1 MHPRTELHVHLDGSI
16 PPATLLR
23 ISRRRNLTLPGLAG
37 RVPESIDDIWTALQ
51 SMIPVWHRFDL
62 VNEIIGGDEATLSEI
77 AEEFVDRQAAQHVS
91 YTEVR
96 WDPVRPAVSHLAN
109 ASIGV
114 ETAVRAVERGLRA
127 GSERHGNEVYQILC
141 AMRGSPGS
149 ACFELA
155 DLAATTRSGALG
167 GVVGMDLAGDE
178 YHFNNSQN
186 HVEQCFRYAKTK
198 LLLNTTVHAGEAYTD
213 VHKTFADVRSAVEKM
228 LADRIGHGY
237 AAVQD
242 GATLD
247 LLARRRVHL
256 EACPA
261 GGHAHRDEINL
272 PATGVYQQRG
282 LSFGMSTDDP
292 AVYFANVSL
301 SEVEALVRS
310 RLNFTDADISR
321 AYSNARAA
329 SFAADA
335 ARIVSMQNGSAALGG
350 GGTHR
355 GADAG
360 VALLTTVGVIASV
373 GFFVLLARA
382 VIGKRQRPRE
392 MMMSRMAV

>member
-1 MHPRTELHVHLDGSI
+1 
-16 PPATLLR
+16 
-23 ISRRRNLTLPGLAG
+23 
-37 RVPESIDDIWTALQ
+37 
-51 SMIPVWHRFDL
+51 
-62 VNEIIGGDEATLSEI
+62 
-77 AEEFVDRQAAQHVS
+77 
-91 YTEVR
+91 
-96 WDPVRPAVSHLAN
+96 
-109 ASIGV
+109 
-114 ETAVRAVERGLRA
+114 
-127 GSERHGNEVYQILC
+127 
-141 AMRGSPGS
+141 MRGSPGS

-155 DLAATTRSGALG
+155 DLAAATRSGALG

-186 HVEQCFRYAKTK
+186 HVEQCFRYAKTE

-213 VHKTFADVRSAVEKM
+213 VHKTFADVRSAVEEM

-242 GATLD
+242 ETTLD

-261 GGHAHRDEINL
+261 GGHAHRDEVNL
-272 PATGVYQQRG
+272 PATGVYRRHG

-310 RLNFTDADISR
+310 RLNFTDADISH

-335 ARIVSMQNGSAALGG
+335 ARIVTVQKGSASLGAG
-350 GGTHR
+350 GANR
-355 GADAG
+355 AADAG
-360 VALLTTVGVIASV
+360 VALLTTFGVMTSV
-373 GFFVLLARA
+373 GIIVLLARA